1 VVKATTELSDE
12 NLVSIWKKMIDDKQK
27 LDEKIN
33 GYKEQMEINDNQ
45 TNEIVE
51 SIMQLHSKM
60 LITEVIFQ
68 VQNQLTND
76 YALDFS

>member
-1 VVKATTELSDE
+1 MVKATTELSDE